1 MTRAS
6 RVFKAMFDPLFT
18 GVAHFSSI
26 DPLEVRLPD
35 DDCQAMT
42 WLCFALHLQDL
53 PEGWM
58 PLVLLQKMAILCDK
72 YDCAR
77 ALQPWS
83 RLWLRELMHTYRP
96 DRINW
101 DILWMSYA
109 SQDHMT
115 FWEASEALIYG
126 PMQSDELDDVYDELM
141 DTEEDLRSVGM
152 SLLPVGLSGILSELL
167 YMIRILQLTC
177 TRFT

>member
-6 RVFKAMFDPLFT
+6 WVFKAMFDPLFT

-42 WLCFALHLQDL
+42 WMCFALHLQDL
-53 PEGWM
+53 PEGQM
-58 PLVLLQKMAILCDK
+58 PLLLLQRLAILCDK

-83 RLWLRELMHTYRP
+83 RLWLREHLHTYEP
-96 DRINW
+96 DGIKW
-101 DILWMSYA
+101 GILWMSYA
-109 SQDHMT
+109 FQEHVA
-115 FWEASEALIYG
+115 FWEASEELIYG
-126 PMQSDELDDVYDELM
+126 PMQHDGLDSVNDELISAEDDLHA
-141 DTEEDLRSVGM
+141 VGM
-152 SLLPVGLSGILSELL
+152 SLLPVGLSGI
-167 YMIRILQLTC
+167 YMSS
-177 TRFT
+177 FM